1 MVTSIRRSTIS
12 VAVIFFINGMV
23 FSNWIPRISE
33 VRDRMGVS
41 NSGLGISLLGGGFGG
56 FLGSL
61 FVARVVRRLR
71 TRSVVVFASIFIAG
85 LVPLV
90 AVVPNPAT
98 FLLLLT
104 ATGFADVQNDVAF
117 NAQGVMIQTR
127 LGRPIMQRLHGAW
140 SLGMV
145 IGGGTG
151 WLMSALEVPLG
162 LHLVGS
168 SIVMLSAVAWAV
180 RGLLPTDDPHN
191 EEEIIAPDVKQRA
204 ALRVTF
210 AIGLMGLA
218 LAVIESL
225 PNEWS
230 SVVLNDVF
238 HAGRWKAAGTAVFAA
253 FMLIGRL
260 SGDHVVMR
268 LGSRRAFTTGV
279 WVCLWSSILLAIAPA
294 TAVAFVA
301 YAGWGLG
308 VSVLFPQLYE
318 LAAKLPG
325 LSAAH
330 GLGAMTFGQRLGFLA
345 ASGSVG
351 AIADLSNFRVT
362 LFGFTA
368 VATLIVFSARR
379 QTSVGAR

>member
-1 MVTSIRRSTIS
+1 MRRSTVS
-12 VAVIFFINGMV
+12 VALIFFINGMV
-23 FSNWIPRISE
+23 FSNWVPRISE

-41 NSGLGISLLGGGFGG
+41 NSSLGISLLGGGLGG
-56 FLGSL
+56 FIGSL
-61 FVARVVRRLR
+61 LVARVVRELR
-71 TRSVVVFASIFIAG
+71 SKTVVVVATAALAG
-85 LVPLV
+85 LIPLV

-98 FLLLLT
+98 LLLLLT

-127 LGRPIMQRLHGAW
+127 LRKPIMQRLHGLW

-145 IGGGTG
+145 VGGATG
-151 WLMSALEVPLG
+151 LAMSALDVGLG
-162 LHLVGS
+162 LHLVVV
-168 SIVMLSAVAWAV
+168 SILMLAAVAWAV
-180 RGLLPTDDPHN
+180 GGLLPTDDPH
-191 EEEIIAPDVKQRA
+191 EAEIVKPDT
-204 ALRVTF
+204 RVRTAF
-210 AIGLMGLA
+210 GVTVAIGFMGLA

-238 HAGRWKAAGTAVFAA
+238 DAGRWKAAGTAVFAA
-253 FMLIGRL
+253 FMLAGRL

-268 LGSRRAFTTGV
+268 LGSRRTFDAGV
-279 WVCLWSSILLAIAPA
+279 WACLASALLLAIAPV

-318 LAAKLPG
+318 IAAKLPG

-330 GLGAMTFGQRLGFLA
+330 GLGAMTFGQRLGFLV

-351 AIADLSNFRVT
+351 AIADLTNFRVT
-362 LFGFTA
+362 LFGLTA
-368 VATLIVFSARR
+368 LATMIVFIARR
-379 QTSVGAR
+379 RTSGHVH

>member
-1 MVTSIRRSTIS
+1 MS

-41 NSGLGISLLGGGFGG
+41 NSGLGVSLLGGGFGG

-61 FVARVVRRLR
+61 LVARIVRRLR
-71 TRSVVVFASIFIAG
+71 TKSVVICASVVLAG
-85 LVPLV
+85 LIPLV

-98 FLLLLT
+98 LLLLLT

-117 NAQGVMIQTR
+117 NSQGVMIQTR

-145 IGGGTG
+145 VGGATG
-151 WLMSALEVPLG
+151 WIMSALDVPLG
-162 LHLVGS
+162 AHLVGS
-168 SIVMLSAVAWAV
+168 SLVMLSAVAWAV
-180 RGLLPTDDPHN
+180 RGLLPVDDPHN
-191 EEEIIAPDVKQRA
+191 AEEIVAPDVTQRR

-218 LAVIESL
+218 LAIIESL

-230 SVVLNDVF
+230 SVVLHDVF

-253 FMLIGRL
+253 FMLVGRL
-260 SGDHVVMR
+260 SGDHIVMW
-268 LGSRRAFTTGV
+268 LGAKRTFTAGV
-279 WVCLWSSILLAIAPA
+279 WICVGSSLSLAVAPV
-294 TAVAFVA
+294 TAIAFVA

-325 LSAAH
+325 LTAAH

-351 AIADLSNFRVT
+351 AIADITNFRLT
-362 LFGFTA
+362 LFGFTG
-368 VATLIVFSARR
+368 VAAIVVFGARR
-379 QTSVGAR
+379 QTTVRA

>member
-1 MVTSIRRSTIS
+1 MRRSTVS
-12 VAVIFFINGMV
+12 VALIFFINGMV
-23 FSNWIPRISE
+23 FSNWVPRISE

-41 NSGLGISLLGGGFGG
+41 NSSLGISLLGGGLGG
-56 FLGSL
+56 FIGSL
-61 FVARVVRRLR
+61 LVARVVRELR
-71 TRSVVVFASIFIAG
+71 SKTVVVVATAALAG
-85 LVPLV
+85 LIPLV

-98 FLLLLT
+98 LLLLLT

-127 LGRPIMQRLHGAW
+127 LRKPIMQRLHGMW

-145 IGGGTG
+145 VGGATG
-151 WLMSALEVPLG
+151 LAMSALDVGLG
-162 LHLVGS
+162 LHLVVV
-168 SIVMLSAVAWAV
+168 SILMLAAVAWAV
-180 RGLLPTDDPHN
+180 GGLLPTDDPH
-191 EEEIIAPDVKQRA
+191 EAEIVKPDT
-204 ALRVTF
+204 RVRTAF
-210 AIGLMGLA
+210 GVTVAIGFMGLA

-238 HAGRWKAAGTAVFAA
+238 DAGRWKAAGTAVFAA
-253 FMLIGRL
+253 FMLAGRL

-268 LGSRRAFTTGV
+268 LGSRRTFDAGV
-279 WVCLWSSILLAIAPA
+279 WACLASALLLAIAPV

-318 LAAKLPG
+318 IAAKLPG

-330 GLGAMTFGQRLGFLA
+330 GLGAMTFGQRLGFLV

-351 AIADLSNFRVT
+351 AIADLTNFRVT
-362 LFGFTA
+362 LVGLTSL
-368 VATLIVFSARR
+368 ATMIVFVARR
-379 QTSVGAR
+379 RTSGHVH

>member
-1 MVTSIRRSTIS
+1 MRRSTVS
-12 VAVIFFINGMV
+12 VALIFFINGMV
-23 FSNWIPRISE
+23 FSNWVPRISE

-41 NSGLGISLLGGGFGG
+41 NSSLGISLLGGGLGG
-56 FLGSL
+56 FIGALL
-61 FVARVVRRLR
+61 VARVVRELR
-71 TRSVVVFASIFIAG
+71 SKTVVVVATAALAG
-85 LVPLV
+85 LIPLV

-98 FLLLLT
+98 LLLLLT

-127 LGRPIMQRLHGAW
+127 LRKPIMQRLHGLW

-145 IGGGTG
+145 VGGATG
-151 WLMSALEVPLG
+151 LAMSALDVGLG
-162 LHLVGS
+162 LHLVVV
-168 SIVMLSAVAWAV
+168 SILMLAAVAWAV
-180 RGLLPTDDPHN
+180 GGLLPTDDPH
-191 EEEIIAPDVKQRA
+191 EAEIVKPDT
-204 ALRVTF
+204 RVRTAF
-210 AIGLMGLA
+210 GVTVAIGFMGLA

-238 HAGRWKAAGTAVFAA
+238 DAGRWKAAGTAVFAA
-253 FMLIGRL
+253 FMLAGRL

-268 LGSRRAFTTGV
+268 LGSRRTFDAGV
-279 WVCLWSSILLAIAPA
+279 WACLASALLLAIAPV

-318 LAAKLPG
+318 IAAKLPG

-330 GLGAMTFGQRLGFLA
+330 GLGAMTFGQRLGFLV

-351 AIADLSNFRVT
+351 AIADLTNFRVT
-362 LFGFTA
+362 LFGLTA
-368 VATLIVFSARR
+368 LATMIVFIARR
-379 QTSVGAR
+379 RTSGHVH

>member
-1 MVTSIRRSTIS
+1 MPSVRRSTIS
-12 VAVIFFINGMV
+12 VALIFFINGMV
-23 FSNWIPRISE
+23 FSNWVPRISE
-33 VRDRMGVS
+33 VRDRLGVS
-41 NSGLGISLLGGGFGG
+41 NSSLGISLLGGGLGG

-61 FVARVVRRLR
+61 LVARVVRKLR
-71 TRSVVVFASIFIAG
+71 SKTVVIVATVALAG

-98 FLLLLT
+98 LLLLLT

-117 NAQGVMIQTR
+117 NAQGVMIQSR
-127 LGRPIMQRLHGAW
+127 VGRPIMQRLHGMW

-145 IGGGTG
+145 TGGATG
-151 WLMSALEVPLG
+151 LAMSALNIGLG
-162 LHLVGS
+162 IHLV
-168 SIVMLSAVAWAV
+168 IVSTLMLAAVAWAIG
-180 RGLLPTDDPHN
+180 GLSSTDDPHD
-191 EEEIIAPDVKQRA
+191 EEIVSPNTRA
-204 ALRVTF
+204 RTAFVVTV

-218 LAVIESL
+218 LAIIESL

-238 HAGRWKAAGTAVFAA
+238 DAGRWKAAGTAVFAT
-253 FMLIGRL
+253 FMLVGRL
-260 SGDHVVMR
+260 GGDHVVMR
-268 LGSRRAFTTGV
+268 LGSRRTFDTGV
-279 WVCLWSSILLAIAPA
+279 WMCLSSALLLAVAP
-294 TAVAFVA
+294 TTFVAFVA

-318 LAAKLPG
+318 IAAKLPG

-351 AIADLSNFRVT
+351 AIADLTNFRLT
-362 LFGFTA
+362 LFGLTA
-368 VATLIVFSARR
+368 LATLIVFTARR
-379 QTSVGAR
+379 QTSGHVH

>member
-1 MVTSIRRSTIS
+1 MRRSTVS
-12 VAVIFFINGMV
+12 VALIFFINGMV
-23 FSNWIPRISE
+23 FSNWVPRISE

-41 NSGLGISLLGGGFGG
+41 NSSLGISLLGGGLGG
-56 FLGSL
+56 FIGALL
-61 FVARVVRRLR
+61 VARVVRELR
-71 TRSVVVFASIFIAG
+71 SKTVVVVATAALAG
-85 LVPLV
+85 LIPLV

-98 FLLLLT
+98 LLLLLT

-127 LGRPIMQRLHGAW
+127 LRKPIMQRLHGMW

-145 IGGGTG
+145 VGGATG
-151 WLMSALEVPLG
+151 LAMSALDVGLG
-162 LHLVGS
+162 LHLVVV
-168 SIVMLSAVAWAV
+168 SILMLAAVAWAV
-180 RGLLPTDDPHN
+180 GGLLPTDDPH
-191 EEEIIAPDVKQRA
+191 EAEIVKPDT
-204 ALRVTF
+204 RVRTAF
-210 AIGLMGLA
+210 GVTVAIGFMGLA

-238 HAGRWKAAGTAVFAA
+238 DAGRWKAAGTAVFAA
-253 FMLIGRL
+253 FMLAGRL

-268 LGSRRAFTTGV
+268 LGSRRTFDAGV
-279 WVCLWSSILLAIAPA
+279 WACLASALLLAIAPV

-318 LAAKLPG
+318 IAAKLPG

-330 GLGAMTFGQRLGFLA
+330 GLGAMTFGQRLGFLV

-351 AIADLSNFRVT
+351 AIADLTNFRVT
-362 LFGFTA
+362 LVGLTSL
-368 VATLIVFSARR
+368 ATMIVFVARR
-379 QTSVGAR
+379 RTSGHVH